1 MKSVRKSNGF
11 SLIELL
17 IALAI
22 LGIAITAVY
31 SVFEAQQKV
40 YAVQDQV
47 LEMEQTLTA
56 CLGIIAKE
64 ARFAGLNVKL
74 QDDGRL
80 DSGFA
85 AKIPDSFKPTSPMAV
100 TLSDADYPLKIT
112 QGEAGSPDMITIVA
126 AICGEANPLVVTT
139 PCGINSGTTL
149 VDMKTSA
156 GKIKTGD
163 IIYMGRPGIYE
174 YANVTGTSKNRLI
187 IDTDP
192 AKAGNQGV
200 QHGYPEGTE
209 IGEISVITYAIA
221 TDTFPW
227 VLKRKVN
234 GGNFQPVGDHIVDLQ
249 VTQDGKRTLITLEAC
264 TEKNDP
270 YYSENGGYRKARYS
284 VVVVSQNM

>member
-1 MKSVRKSNGF
+1 MKSMRKSNGF

-22 LGIAITAVY
+22 LGIAITTAY

-40 YAVQDQV
+40 YKVQDQI

-56 CLGIIAKE
+56 CLEVIANE

-80 DSGFA
+80 DSGFV

-112 QGEAGSPDMITIVA
+112 QGKAQSPDMIIIVA
-126 AICGEANPLVVTT
+126 AICGEINPSTLATLG
-139 PCGINSGTTL
+139 GINPGATL
-149 VDMKTSA
+149 VDMKASA
-156 GKIKTGD
+156 RKIKIGD
-163 IIYMGRPGIYE
+163 IIYIGRPGIYE
-174 YANVTGTSKNRLI
+174 YANVTAISKNKLI

-192 AKAGNQGV
+192 ASGGNQGF
-200 QHGYPEGTE
+200 QYGYPEGTE
-209 IGEISVITYAIA
+209 IGEISVVTYAI
-221 TDTFPW
+221 DTNDFPW

-234 GGNFQPVGDHIVDLQ
+234 DGNFQPVGDHIVDLQ
-249 VTQDGKRTLITLEAC
+249 VTQDGKRTLITLEAH
-264 TEKNDP
+264 TEKKDP
-270 YYSENGGYRKARYS
+270 YYPENDGYRRARYS